1 MDAENDF
8 ESRAAFYEGLW
19 EKAYDEQTPRHLP
32 SSDITFKELLSRN
45 RRERGDE
52 LHVIYGDRQWTWKE
66 SDTWARRIANALVDL
81 GIRKGDRVLV
91 ALSNRPAVIF
101 CRMACMKI
109 GAISVGLNP
118 RCTMREME
126 RNLVDSGAKA
136 AFVDFD
142 ALPKLNEVRA
152 EHETNLE
159 RIIVVA
165 QPEGKRDHLELL
177 DIAKAASESEPEADV
192 GPDDILTLSYTGGT
206 TGVSKGCCYTNR
218 MLEWHARAW
227 NTWFA
232 PQLKGERPRLLV
244 SLPMYHAY
252 AITCSVMLPI
262 VTGGTV
268 IVGTSP
274 SVDDIIADIN
284 RFKPNIW
291 PSIPAWVMPV
301 SQRSDVEGSGLSD
314 VAITLCGTCPV
325 SEDALQKFNDVTESL
340 MIEGY
345 GLSEATS
352 CVSFSPMG
360 WQKLNSVGIPICD
373 TQVLTV
379 DVETGENLTA
389 LGEAG
394 EIIVRG
400 PQVIKEYWNHPEA
413 TASTIRNGWLYT
425 GDIGTIDEDGFL
437 RITGRKKEM
446 FIVGGFNVFPRE
458 IDKVVESHP
467 GVFQSCTVSVPHE
480 RLGEVAFSFVVPN
493 PDADIDG
500 DELDAYCR
508 EQLVAYKAPKG
519 FAILEELPLTSVN
532 KPDVLTLKKWAAERY
547 RASGDHR

>member
-1 MDAENDF
+1 MDVENDF
-8 ESRAAFYEGLW
+8 ESRAAVYETLW
-19 EKAYDEQTPRHLP
+19 DKAYDKQTPRHL
-32 SSDITFKELLSRN
+32 SLSDITFKELLERN
-45 RRERGDE
+45 RREYSNE
-52 LHVIYGDRQWTWKE
+52 THIIYGDRQWTWKE

-81 GIRKGDRVLV
+81 DISKGDRVLV

-109 GAISVGLNP
+109 GAIAVGLNP
-118 RCTMREME
+118 RCTIREME
-126 RNLVDSGAKA
+126 RNLIDSGAKA
-136 AFVDFD
+136 AFVDYE
-142 ALPKLNEVRA
+142 ALSKLNEVRGR
-152 EHETNLE
+152 HETNLE
-159 RIIVVA
+159 RIIVA
-165 QPEGKRDHLELL
+165 GQPEGLRNHLELR
-177 DIAKAASESEPEADV
+177 DIAKAAPDNEPEAEV

-232 PQLKGERPRLLV
+232 PQLKGEKPRLLV

-274 SVDDIIADIN
+274 DVNDILADIN

-325 SEDALQKFNDVTESL
+325 SKDALQKFNEVTESL

-379 DVETGENLTA
+379 DVETGVHLTE
-389 LGEAG
+389 LGEPG
-394 EIIVRG
+394 ELIIRG
-400 PQVIKEYWNHPEA
+400 PQVIKEYWQHPEA
-413 TASTIRNGWLYT
+413 TESTIRNGWLYT
-425 GDIGTIDEDGFL
+425 GDIGTIDEDGFI

-446 FIVGGFNVFPRE
+446 IIVGGFNVFPRE
-458 IDKVVESHP
+458 IDHVIESHP
-467 GVFQSCTVSVPHE
+467 DVFQSCTVSVPHE

-493 PDADIDG
+493 PGADIDS
-500 DELDAYCR
+500 DTLDAYCR
-508 EQLVAYKAPKG
+508 DQLVAYKAPKG
-519 FAILEELPLTSVN
+519 FAILEALPLTSVN
-532 KPDVLTLKKWAAERY
+532 KPDVLTLRQWALEQYQAH
-547 RASGDHR
+547 GDRQ